1 MINKNYIKGKL
12 ILFSTISIASISM
25 PFLVFN
31 AQNNSTSNLN
41 YVNNNSKQASSF
53 DYVPISNN
61 ITTQPVSTSVGFL
74 GTNQANNALYLTSYE
89 GVTVWQSDV
98 INNQMVK
105 SFYKDSLNINDIS
118 SYTIKSWKYLK
129 NIDVIAVILS
139 DSQNNNVTIF
149 GVRADTG
156 LIYAPILDSLGNP
169 KPDSNMIQVNNGTDV
184 LWENSSGQVIAT
196 IFGDYNTY
204 SNNTFLISF
213 STNGVSK
220 FNASVRNIAVNPNN
234 AKSMVDSKV
243 GKSETINNNS
253 IRYNS
258 KNWTADDGSR
268 WKIQAVI
275 EGTVNSNTNI
285 AVFTDITSF
294 CDAQVS
300 STTTPL
306 YLQQA
311 VLVDDNLNPIFNSN
325 NQPIVYTLNKFIA
338 YFDKNNIWTGPE
350 KLQRYGYIGKSSGN
364 NQNFIWLTSGIWN
377 AATQLTY
384 DSTSKVL
391 SQSKVYDL
399 QWESD
404 QDVYTYSYDVTENRL
419 FTSNTY
425 TSSDTGIGYID
436 FDDSQLAYK
445 KLVAPIK
452 KESSGDIPLSYVLK
466 FSPVTSDSPIQE
478 TPIVYF
484 DPNDTSKIKGLYF
497 DKNSSNSITKELTR
511 KAYEDIQ
518 TKAKSLQWYTTK
530 SASTVSKEE
539 ALQALVYDG
548 QPLNGKFE
556 NSVENLKGNDENGTL
571 NVRYKTTY
579 ENWWDTSKS
588 SSFYVET
595 TITGMYAMNGSSFNF
610 VTVNNG
616 NTENDE
622 KLKEQNKFKESAYPS
637 SVKWEDIEK
646 YFIIANIKD
655 ISQNVIKLDESM
667 ITLKPDDE
675 KGILEVTVDYTKK
688 LPSGLPSNYL
698 TYKNEFSGFLNL
710 QGYNYHILTDEEQNK
725 SNEIKEI
732 KQNSF
737 PSELSVQQYLDNFI
751 TLGQSY
757 SRNVNDWDFN
767 VVADDYKGSLII
779 NLTYNPKATPLPA
792 NFPENYKKIVKDV
805 TVNGFKNI
813 TEQFKTI
820 KVKNYVGIKNAD
832 DIWNEY
838 EKILNDG
845 QNNFISTSLASLI
858 SVPYVDNFADLT
870 IGRNNSENPNV
881 LDLTVSV
888 KVGTTTRLLVNRQ
901 NFTFDSTTE
910 SKFKEN
916 KLDYPYK
923 VQINVE
929 TIEQA
934 FLWKKPDGQ
943 TVNYTNNKAETIKI
957 NLNDYQYKTINS
969 NMYADEVTEQDIKN
983 LFEAIGFIN
992 IKISLQTDNQDGIV
1006 YATVSLN
1013 STDNFDVEQNA
1024 NKSIVQLQSTSNDNS
1039 NSSNIN
1045 TNTIPDGSVFVKRF
1059 EISGF
1064 KKPVSPVVITITSS
1078 VIAVIVLFSI
1088 IFLVY
1093 LKVIR
1098 KNLHKVIINKE
1109 DKKFVKKI
1117 ELKNQIKKNR
1127 MIKRNRKKLIK
1138 RINH

>member
-1 MINKNYIKGKL
+1 MKRTIL
-12 ILFSTISIASISM
+12 ILLSIAMVLSATACGGNTTSSE
-25 PFLVFN
+25 
-31 AQNNSTSNLN
+31 STSTENVQAVEPIQLVNKMTETELSRVDKHELTLLDVPEEPTTEAEPAQTEHKVSVEFHTPSIDEWRENIESYRDHMTDEEYETAMENIRIAEEKGENGGSPYASIILVDGYLVPYAVPYADPN
-41 YVNNNSKQASSF
+41 Y
-53 DYVPISNN
+53 D
-61 ITTQPVSTSVGFL
+61 G
-74 GTNQANNALYLTSYE
+74 G
-89 GVTVWQSDV
+89 
-98 INNQMVK
+98 
-105 SFYKDSLNINDIS
+105 
-118 SYTIKSWKYLK
+118 
-129 NIDVIAVILS
+129 
-139 DSQNNNVTIF
+139 
-149 GVRADTG
+149 
-156 LIYAPILDSLGNP
+156 
-169 KPDSNMIQVNNGTDV
+169 
-184 LWENSSGQVIAT
+184 
-196 IFGDYNTY
+196 
-204 SNNTFLISF
+204 LISF
-213 STNGVSK
+213 TTSTMDENGEPKTEELS
-220 FNASVRNIAVNPNN
+220 FESFEEYL
-234 AKSMVDSKV
+234 DW
-243 GKSETINNNS
+243 
-253 IRYNS
+253 IR
-258 KNWTADDGSR
+258 KM
-268 WKIQAVI
+268 
-275 EGTVNSNTNI
+275 
-285 AVFTDITSF
+285 
-294 CDAQVS
+294 DA
-300 STTTPL
+300 
-306 YLQQA
+306 
-311 VLVDDNLNPIFNSN
+311 
-325 NQPIVYTLNKFIA
+325 
-338 YFDKNNIWTGPE
+338 E
-350 KLQRYGYIGKSSGN
+350 YGY
-364 NQNFIWLTSGIWN
+364 
-377 AATQLTY
+377 
-384 DSTSKVL
+384 
-391 SQSKVYDL
+391 
-399 QWESD
+399 SD
-404 QDVYTYSYDVTENRL
+404 EMIEQDV
-419 FTSNTY
+419 
-425 TSSDTGIGYID
+425 
-436 FDDSQLAYK
+436 
-445 KLVAPIK
+445 
-452 KESSGDIPLSYVLK
+452 
-466 FSPVTSDSPIQE
+466 QE

-870 IGRNNSENPNV
+870 IERNNSENPNV